1 MLDIAINVSVQEFVF
16 LLKTVS
22 MFLISISVFSGAVLF
37 VVKKKRLKM
46 EFEEINEEPEI
57 ILENGGI

>member
-22 MFLISISVFSGAVLF
+22 LFLISISVFSGVVLF
-37 VVKKKRLKM
+37 VIKKKRLKM
-46 EFEEINEEPEI
+46 EFEEINEEHEI
-57 ILENGGI
+57 ILEKGGV